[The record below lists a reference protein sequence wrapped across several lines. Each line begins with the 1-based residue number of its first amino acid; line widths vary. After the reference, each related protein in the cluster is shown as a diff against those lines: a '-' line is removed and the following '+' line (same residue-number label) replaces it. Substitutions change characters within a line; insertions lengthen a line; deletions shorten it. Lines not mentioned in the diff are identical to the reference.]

1 MVVYTL
7 QANMTRG
14 EVTPYVHARV
24 DTEHYQAGL
33 SIAHNFIVMRYG
45 GVVRCPGTLYQGP
58 LKSFTKKARTL
69 RFEFNREQVYAIEA
83 GDAYFRFWT
92 ADGRIESPPGTPVEV
107 ATPYPEAALKFIKTR
122 QLGDVIYVYCK
133 GYQPRTLT
141 RTSETV
147 WTLALHETKDG
158 PYLPVDTQGVTLQL
172 SSYGAINPLMTSNV
186 LPSGTVSSSTASATA
201 FRAFDFDRTTYANIL
216 SPTNGYVDYTP
227 PTAKVANA
235 YWIQVLWAFLE
246 TAPVSWTFEG
256 YNGSSWV
263 VLDTRTNQ
271 TGWTAME
278 TRFYEFDNPTA
289 YDAYRFRWDAVADTT
304 GAGCNIVGLG
314 IAESG
319 DTMTPFNV
327 VASAVTGINGGVGFV
342 ASDVGRAIRI
352 FGPDGKWRW
361 LKITARVN
369 ATTVTVRMY
378 GHALP
383 TLSPVAIWQLGAWS
397 EETGWPQAV
406 GIYEDRLI
414 SANTDTDPLSVWGS
428 VNADY
433 DNHRVSSPVVS
444 DDAIAA
450 RLTGGV
456 LNSISWLADSKDI
469 VAGTAGSI
477 RAVGRNNPNS
487 AFGPDNIRQKTENI
501 TPSSTAD
508 PILIENVLMFLDL
521 YEQRLYET
529 AYAQEV
535 EGYLAREASTLS
547 EHLFALGVTKI
558 VYMSSPHKII
568 FGLRTDGKLIAFT
581 YDREQK
587 VAGAT
592 LVDVGGAPNVGGGL
606 PDLDIVEDIEVLP
619 GENGTDLW
627 LTMRRTF
634 GASIVRYY
642 ERLAPFWRSLTN
654 SAEAPV
660 FAVCAIERP
669 FAALSYNSTTGVLTI
684 SGLSHLNNAT
694 VGVLAGGRDLGD
706 GVVSGG
712 SVSVVSG
719 IAPDAEVT
727 AVVGKRMPALLETL
741 RLSQI
746 GNQDGS
752 GLGRQVQ
759 IVEAAVDL
767 FETAGLEIGS
777 ASGVELLTFED
788 DVEHDPTEPV
798 ELRTGMYSLNPD
810 DSWVNNGVFVLATD
824 SMYPATIRAI
834 SLGIDG
840 EP

>member
-33 SIAHNFIVMRYG
+33 AVAYNFIVMRYG

-58 LKSFTKKARTL
+58 LRYNDKKARTL

-83 GDAYFRFWT
+83 GNLYFRFWT
-92 ADGRIESPPGTPVEV
+92 ADGRIESPPGTPVTV
-107 ATPYPEAALKFIKTR
+107 VTPYLEADLKYIKTR
-122 QLGDVIYVYCK
+122 QLGDVIYIYCR

-147 WTLALHETKDG
+147 WTLALHEPKDG
-158 PYLPVDTQGVTLQL
+158 PYLPANTTATTLTPAGTGNIASIAGTAATSAIPDVGV
-172 SSYGAINPLMTSNV
+172 AANAFDMDK
-186 LPSGTVSSSTASATA
+186 GTVVGW
-201 FRAFDFDRTTYANIL
+201 DVGPGD
-216 SPTNGYVDYTP
+216 VDYTFS
-227 PTAKVANA
+227 A
-235 YWIQVLWAFLE
+235 
-246 TAPVSWTFEG
+246 G
-256 YNGSSWV
+256 
-263 VLDTRTNQ
+263 
-271 TGWTAME
+271 
-278 TRFYEFDNPTA
+278 
-289 YDAYRFRWDAVADTT
+289 DAVADAYWVTCSSAAEMSPLSWKFQGYTGSVWVTLDAREAQGGWLPGQTRFFEFVNETAYEAYRLSITATT
-304 GAGCNIVGLG
+304 YTDTPAYLRIAELG
-314 IAESG
+314 IHQAAS
-319 DTMTPFNV
+319 DQTPFNLTASSV
-327 VASAVTGINGGVGFV
+327 VGINGGLGFQTT
-342 ASDVGRAIRI
+342 DVGRSIRL
-352 FGPDGKWRW
+352 FGSDGRWRW
-361 LKITARVN
+361 ARIEARTN
-369 ATTVTVRMY
+369 ATVVTVRLY
-378 GHALP
+378 EHALP
-383 TLSPVAIWQLGAWS
+383 DLDPIVNWRLGAWS
-397 EETGWPQAV
+397 EETGWPQVV

-433 DNHRVSSPVVS
+433 DNHRVSSPVVA

-501 TPSSTAD
+501 VPSSNAD

-529 AYAQEV
+529 AYTQEV

-592 LVDVGGAPNVGGGL
+592 LVDLGGVNNGNGL
-606 PDLDIVEDIEVLP
+606 PDPDIVEDIEVLP
-619 GENGTDLW
+619 GADGTDLW

-642 ERLAPFWRSLTN
+642 ERLAPFWRELTH
-654 SAEAPV
+654 SGQAPV
-660 FAVCAIERP
+660 FAACAIERP
-669 FAALSYNSTTGVLTI
+669 FAALSYNAGTGMLTI

-706 GVVSGG
+706 GIVSGG
-712 SVSVVSG
+712 SVSVLSG
-719 IAPDAEVT
+719 VAPDATVT
-727 AVVGKRMPALLETL
+727 AVVGKRMPALIETL

-752 GLGRQVQ
+752 GLGRKVQ
-759 IVEAAVDL
+759 IVEAMVDIL
-767 FETAGLEIGS
+767 ETAGLEIGS

-788 DVEHDPTEPV
+788 DAEYNPAERA

-810 DSWVNNGVFVLATD
+810 DSWANNGVFVLSTD